1 METESKKFINDLYK
15 VLKTQYS
22 FQAED
27 IKVYSD
33 FNVGLRFNILE
44 DSEGQQRINR
54 CYISYNSL
62 GDCWKIPGFIQTP
75 IVSLAIYTDTD
86 KKQKRNG
93 GSKYKLLTTDLT
105 PEKVTDWFTDCFNSR
120 YNNNIDNEEVSILKN
135 RIETECFSLLGKK
148 IRNIEE
154 LNIVPILYNYQNKPT
169 VVVEVKLCATS
180 ISIYYLSFTVSKRT
194 VSNEEYSIEYYIRQ
208 EITDDGLFV
217 NDLGIFEIDP
227 KIQLSTPFSK
237 TKNTVVNFL
246 EEGIITQSSDLNRLY
261 KHSLTEALF
270 NEADRCEKSG
280 LFDELTRINNL
291 MVEYQL
297 V

>member
-22 FQAED
+22 LQAEE

-33 FNVGLRFNILE
+33 FNVGLKFNILE
-44 DSEGQQRINR
+44 DSGTNR

-93 GSKYKLLTTDLT
+93 SKYKLLTETTDLT

-120 YNNNIDNEEVSILKN
+120 YNNIDNEEVSILKN

-154 LNIVPILYNYQNKPT
+154 LNVIPILYNYQNKPT
-169 VVVEVKLCATS
+169 VVVEIKLCATS
-180 ISIYYLSFTVSKRT
+180 ISIYYLTFTVSKRT
-194 VSNEEYSIEYYIRQ
+194 VSSEEYSIEYYIRQ

-237 TKNTVVNFL
+237 TNNTVVNFL